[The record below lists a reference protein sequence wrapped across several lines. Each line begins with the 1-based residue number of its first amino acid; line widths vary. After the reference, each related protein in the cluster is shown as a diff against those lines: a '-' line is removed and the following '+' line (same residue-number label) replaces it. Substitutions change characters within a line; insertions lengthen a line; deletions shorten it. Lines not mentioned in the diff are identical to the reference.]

1 MKRRRL
7 QRFWLD
13 LKRRR
18 MFSTGAFYV
27 VVAWAFV
34 QAASIAFPVFGIPA
48 SYMRA
53 VLVAAFAGFPV
64 VLVLAWVFDVTRS
77 GIRVTEPI
85 DEKYPDNKRPP
96 RWWVR
101 PLVAAPLLALI
112 VGGTAWLWSS
122 RLSHTGDT
130 EFTQQ
135 VRPDDLPIAPDR
147 PASQR
152 RDRRQSPGGVAARGR
167 IVLLD
172 RHRIGGQAGSRV
184 TGNRK

>member
-34 QAASIAFPVFGIPA
+34 QAASIAFPVFGIPD
-48 SYMRA
+48 SVMRA

-64 VLVLAWVFDVTRS
+64 VLVLAWVFDVTHG
-77 GIRVTEPI
+77 GIRVTAPI
-85 DEKYPDNKRPP
+85 DEKYPQNIRPP

-101 PLVAAPLLALI
+101 HRRPRSPP
-112 VGGTAWLWSS
+112 WC
-122 RLSHTGDT
+122 TGC
-130 EFTQQ
+130 
-135 VRPDDLPIAPDR
+135 R
-147 PASQR
+147 
-152 RDRRQSPGGVAARGR
+152 
-167 IVLLD
+167 
-172 RHRIGGQAGSRV
+172 
-184 TGNRK
+184 